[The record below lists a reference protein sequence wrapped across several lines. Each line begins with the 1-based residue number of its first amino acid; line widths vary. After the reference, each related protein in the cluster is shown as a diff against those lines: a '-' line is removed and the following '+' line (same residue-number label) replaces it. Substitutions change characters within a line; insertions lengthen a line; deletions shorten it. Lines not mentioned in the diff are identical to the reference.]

1 MVFNI
6 LQYNSAAVH
15 IGIVI

>member
-1 MVFNI
+1 MD
-6 LQYNSAAVH
+6 VH